1 MESKMSAKRVLVVED
16 SKFLRTG
23 FEKILSRSGFEVLVA
38 ADGEEGL
45 ALACQQVPD
54 VIVLD
59 WIMPRMQGAEVLAK
73 LKQDPKTSSIP
84 VIVISG
90 IQKENGVELSPST
103 GAAMFLDKNNL
114 NLASL
119 ASHVARLCSATDTV
133 Q

>member
-1 MESKMSAKRVLVVED
+1 MGAKRVLVVED
-16 SKFLRTG
+16 SKFLRSG
-23 FEKILSRSGFEVLVA
+23 FEKMLSRGGFEVITA

-45 ALACQQVPD
+45 ALAGEHIPD

-59 WIMPRMQGAEVLAK
+59 WIMPRVQGAEVLSK
-73 LKQDPKTSSIP
+73 LKQDPKTSQIP

-90 IQKENGVELSPST
+90 IQKENGVETSSST

-114 NLASL
+114 NLSSL
-119 ASHVARLCSATDTV
+119 ASYVDRLCSAADLV

>member
-1 MESKMSAKRVLVVED
+1 MGAKRVLVVED
-16 SKFLRTG
+16 SKFLRSG
-23 FEKILSRSGFEVLVA
+23 FEKMLSRSGFEVITA

-45 ALACQQVPD
+45 ALAGEHIPD

-59 WIMPRMQGAEVLAK
+59 WIMPRMQGAEVLSK
-73 LKQDPKTSSIP
+73 LKQDPKTSQIP

-90 IQKENGVELSPST
+90 IQKENGVEMSSST

-114 NLASL
+114 NLSSL
-119 ASHVARLCSATDTV
+119 ASYVDRLCSDADLV